1 MTGLLLPASFIAAF
15 LAGLVAL
22 FAPCCITFLLPSY
35 LGSVF
40 KTRSRILFMTFVFGL
55 GIFVILLPAV
65 LGISLVSR
73 FLFRYHDLAYYTGG
87 VAMVI
92 AGLLALWGVKF
103 ALPRLPRP
111 TAPQGQP
118 DIFSVFVLGL
128 ISGLASACCAP
139 VLIGIL
145 SLSFLSG
152 SFWGALA
159 LGATY
164 VLGMVAPLFIAGFFI
179 DKRQLLNRN
188 FFNQNIGSF
197 KLGNIISAA
206 VFIPMGLFII
216 YLTFAGRL
224 NMDISRHYAG
234 YLQNTA
240 ATVEQKFNSWLSP
253 ASADQPPAT
262 RTAQSGDV
270 AVTVTFESGKFNVAL
285 DTHSVDLSAFDFS
298 ASVKLKTAG
307 SELSTASVTPVSDA
321 AHHRSAILTFPSVA
335 GPFTIIISDLV
346 DTSPVSL
353 FFERR

>member
-65 LGISLVSR
+65 LGISFVSR

-145 SLSFLSG
+145 SLSFLS
-152 SFWGALA
+152 
-159 LGATY
+159 
-164 VLGMVAPLFIAGFFI
+164 GFFI